1 MCFGFLV
8 AILLIFVICFSFFP
22 FSGKKPSRKKN
33 DKDEIETQWEKE
45 GKKNKRKCEKDFPER
60 EGSGGGFLSF
70 SFPTQVEW
78 IQKKSRRKGK
88 SSFYT
93 TG

>member
-1 MCFGFLV
+1 MRSKKKRGDGGGWIADLVVKGGFFNIYLQIMCFGFLV

-45 GKKNKRKCEKDFPER
+45 GKKTEKM
-60 EGSGGGFLSF
+60 
-70 SFPTQVEW
+70 
-78 IQKKSRRKGK
+78 
-88 SSFYT
+88 
-93 TG
+93 